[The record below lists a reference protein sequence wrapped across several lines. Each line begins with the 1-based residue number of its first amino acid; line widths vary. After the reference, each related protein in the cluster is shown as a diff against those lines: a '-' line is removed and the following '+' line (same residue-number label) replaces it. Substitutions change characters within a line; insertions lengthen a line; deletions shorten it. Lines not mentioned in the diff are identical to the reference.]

1 MFQGLSQT
9 LRWEDRQVFSRVG
22 WAMTLLVVLQLAVQ
36 VLGLRLAAA
45 LAPGLLEAAWFDW
58 VLSAAGSYLV
68 AFPAAYRTL
77 RVLPAVR
84 AGRESP
90 WTPGGLL
97 QGWFMALAL
106 IYSANLV
113 TMGLVRL
120 INDLRDTPL
129 SNPVE
134 ALLDQPVLFNLL
146 LGCVLAPLAEELL
159 FRKALLDR
167 LKPYG
172 EGFAIL
178 ASALLF
184 ALVHGN
190 LFQMLY
196 AFAVGGFFG
205 YVALRTGGV
214 RWTIPL
220 HAGVNF
226 VSAGL
231 SPLLEYFGD
240 QGESVLSYFILFSL
254 VFGWYLLS
262 VRYRDRDRDGR
273 LDPGAAGMEAGEK
286 WGLFLVNPGMTV
298 FCMLILFVVLL
309 AMRM

>member
-1 MFQGLSQT
+1 MLQGLSQT

-68 AFPAAYRTL
+68 AFPAAYLTL
-77 RVLPAVR
+77 RALPTVR
-84 AGRESP
+84 AEKETP

-106 IYSANLV
+106 IYSANLA

-120 INDLRDTPL
+120 IDGLRDTPMA
-129 SNPVE
+129 NPVE
-134 ALLDQPVLFNLL
+134 TMLDQPVWFNLL

-231 SPLLEYFGD
+231 SPLLEHFGD
-240 QGESVLSYFILFSL
+240 RGESALS
-254 VFGWYLLS
+254 
-262 VRYRDRDRDGR
+262 
-273 LDPGAAGMEAGEK
+273 
-286 WGLFLVNPGMTV
+286 
-298 FCMLILFVVLL
+298 
-309 AMRM
+309 

>member
-1 MFQGLSQT
+1 M
-9 LRWEDRQVFSRVG
+9 
-22 WAMTLLVVLQLAVQ
+22 
-36 VLGLRLAAA
+36 
-45 LAPGLLEAAWFDW
+45 
-58 VLSAAGSYLV
+58 LSAAGSYLV
-68 AFPAAYRTL
+68 AFPAAYLTL
-77 RVLPAVR
+77 RALPTVR
-84 AGRESP
+84 AEKETP

-106 IYSANLV
+106 IYSANLA

-120 INDLRDTPL
+120 IDGLRDTPMA
-129 SNPVE
+129 NPVE
-134 ALLDQPVLFNLL
+134 TMLDQPVWFNLL

-231 SPLLEYFGD
+231 SPLLEHFGD
-240 QGESVLSYFILFSL
+240 RGESALSYFILFSL

-262 VRYRDRDRDGR
+262 ARYRDRDRDEG
-273 LDPGAAGMEAGEK
+273 LAPGSAGMEAGEK

-298 FCMLILFVVLL
+298 FCLLILFAVLL

>member
-68 AFPAAYRTL
+68 AFPAAYLTL
-77 RVLPAVR
+77 RALPAVR
-84 AGRESP
+84 AEKETP

-106 IYSANLV
+106 IYSANLA

-120 INDLRDTPL
+120 IDGLRDTPMA
-129 SNPVE
+129 NPVE
-134 ALLDQPVLFNLL
+134 TMLDQPVWFNLL

-220 HAGVNF
+220 HAGTSSRRACRPCWSTSETGARAPCPILSSF
-226 VSAGL
+226 HWCSAGI
-231 SPLLEYFGD
+231 SCPPAIGT
-240 QGESVLSYFILFSL
+240 GTGTK
-254 VFGWYLLS
+254 GWP
-262 VRYRDRDRDGR
+262 RAPPAWRPGR
-273 LDPGAAGMEAGEK
+273 SGGCS
-286 WGLFLVNPGMTV
+286 W
-298 FCMLILFVVLL
+298 
-309 AMRM
+309 